1 MCIAHYCVSD
11 NEHCWL
17 HTRCSTFLVPRSP
30 PQRRSRCSSTQIR
43 EYQLTP
49 ALFRPEIFLNE
60 IVSRSLIQRHEHPL
74 NICCVLPNTK
84 IVLLSK
90 HSSLVWVV
98 PNTFINFWIPAHFPV
113 FQAQAELA
121 RMCPDL
127 LTGWAWTTSTSSK
140 FSALEVT
147 LNLSIVFCYI
157 ITALVNHIWS
167 ILFIHTK
174 YCNIYLQR
182 MGKSSLWGRSVGPTV
197 ATSMPWRF
205 VHASLWLSWLSS

>member
-1 MCIAHYCVSD
+1 MNIVD
-11 NEHCWL
+11 F
-17 HTRCSTFLVPRSP
+17 TRAVRLSLFLVPLPR
-30 PQRRSRCSSTQIR
+30 RCSSTQIQ

-49 ALFRPEIFLNE
+49 ALFRSEIFLNE
-60 IVSRSLIQRHEHPL
+60 IISRSLIQRHEHPL

-90 HSSLVWVV
+90 HSSSLVWVV

-147 LNLSIVFCYI
+147 VNLSIVFCYI
-157 ITALVNHIWS
+157 FTALVNHILVYS
-167 ILFIHTK
+167 VHTYK
-174 YCNIYLQR
+174 V
-182 MGKSSLWGRSVGPTV
+182 S
-197 ATSMPWRF
+197 
-205 VHASLWLSWLSS
+205 